1 MVDVPNQAIR
11 SMMNSDEWVILES
24 APTVHNPVG
33 YNSDQ
38 KKCLTCGVI
47 MHLTAE
53 FVKHWRDAHLES
65 TIIKIRGQ
73 PDKVFKRKPGIL
85 ADGWVVSGA
94 FVCLCGYEQSSRTV
108 YARHV
113 QKCGAFAVTSAA
125 STAASVAQ
133 ELYDEVQAFMAL
145 QSSYPVNDLAQDTSY
160 QKPAM
165 LAAWEEMFQTMVST
179 EGNLGGQQQAKQYR
193 QGLLELR
200 YMAMLS
206 NAVSGDEASGPY
218 NSWKLDTP
226 NDPPKYGDKS
236 LVDNIA
242 ASVHSYYKK
251 AEELMGSNNM
261 AIRAAINAEDVDK
274 PKYSNYFGALRKTE
288 TVQRY
293 SHTIKAMLVFVC
305 RALKRRPAH
314 VDLSS
319 FITPAVHAAFGT
331 LVRREGKVTPDTLQA
346 LFTELFSQ
354 HSTEIRGSTIT
365 QIVPAMLAILSIDNY
380 GEMTSY
386 YDISHVAVHFIMYAR
401 LTCFYE
407 VVTKIPEYRPE
418 EHKAWLK
425 RYIDALTC
433 TTNIGSVF
441 SSLVMVKSLAMS
453 LDYHGVALPAV
464 TYDSVSGDIIAVK
477 QYKVS
482 LSTFQTVVKQL
493 AQTCQ
498 KELASILRAYSP
510 YGQISADLCSG
521 IVDDLT
527 EREPD
532 FSFISSKANNA
543 LDQSIRAAG
552 RGFMHRFGI
561 TTKTRA
567 NIGMTKDEII
577 GWLKRTGELVLK
589 LLTLCLFT
597 GGLPSRGTELEAM
610 LVKNKGSA
618 SRSLIWHADTVA
630 LVSYYNKSSANR
642 SKPKVTIRYLPR
654 FVSEMLVVYL
664 VYIRSVEKMLAKKL
678 NKIYNGCSEEFVQA
692 YYDYIFVCYGDT
704 IQTDQLSKS
713 IKRAFT
719 SVASDA
725 PLTISLYR
733 QFASALAESQTSF
746 GRVFQ
751 GFVRASMDRLDEEDE
766 DTMVDEQ
773 LGHTGAV
780 GVANYARSNLDFGQ
794 MNQHKM
800 RMYLDVSCQWHA
812 MLGLDKWSLPG
823 HFNPDIVE
831 PCVQLEKSRQQ
842 TQQPAIPPVQRAAKP
857 AAPQSA
863 VTIHNQSNV
872 FILASEASQPANGFM
887 SDEQRIEAMQAV
899 LPPLQP
905 PSIDIQRQCFEAF
918 SYLNRNAAER
928 VVCERTLTAHQAAV
942 LGSMLMNREHNHLA
956 VMPTG
961 SG

>member
-1 MVDVPNQAIR
+1 MTFKKRARTIAPVPIAAEMHAWAEFGSGTRISTAELGMVDVPNQAIR

-386 YDISHVAVHFIMYAR
+386 YDISHVAVHFI
-401 LTCFYE
+401 
-407 VVTKIPEYRPE
+407 
-418 EHKAWLK
+418 
-425 RYIDALTC
+425 
-433 TTNIGSVF
+433 
-441 SSLVMVKSLAMS
+441 
-453 LDYHGVALPAV
+453 
-464 TYDSVSGDIIAVK
+464 
-477 QYKVS
+477 
-482 LSTFQTVVKQL
+482 
-493 AQTCQ
+493 
-498 KELASILRAYSP
+498 
-510 YGQISADLCSG
+510 
-521 IVDDLT
+521 
-527 EREPD
+527 
-532 FSFISSKANNA
+532 
-543 LDQSIRAAG
+543 
-552 RGFMHRFGI
+552 
-561 TTKTRA
+561 
-567 NIGMTKDEII
+567 
-577 GWLKRTGELVLK
+577 
-589 LLTLCLFT
+589 
-597 GGLPSRGTELEAM
+597 
-610 LVKNKGSA
+610 
-618 SRSLIWHADTVA
+618 
-630 LVSYYNKSSANR
+630 
-642 SKPKVTIRYLPR
+642 
-654 FVSEMLVVYL
+654 
-664 VYIRSVEKMLAKKL
+664 
-678 NKIYNGCSEEFVQA
+678 
-692 YYDYIFVCYGDT
+692 
-704 IQTDQLSKS
+704 
-713 IKRAFT
+713 
-719 SVASDA
+719 
-725 PLTISLYR
+725 
-733 QFASALAESQTSF
+733 
-746 GRVFQ
+746 
-751 GFVRASMDRLDEEDE
+751 
-766 DTMVDEQ
+766 
-773 LGHTGAV
+773 
-780 GVANYARSNLDFGQ
+780 
-794 MNQHKM
+794 
-800 RMYLDVSCQWHA
+800 
-812 MLGLDKWSLPG
+812 
-823 HFNPDIVE
+823 
-831 PCVQLEKSRQQ
+831 
-842 TQQPAIPPVQRAAKP
+842 
-857 AAPQSA
+857 
-863 VTIHNQSNV
+863 
-872 FILASEASQPANGFM
+872 
-887 SDEQRIEAMQAV
+887 
-899 LPPLQP
+899 
-905 PSIDIQRQCFEAF
+905 
-918 SYLNRNAAER
+918 
-928 VVCERTLTAHQAAV
+928 
-942 LGSMLMNREHNHLA
+942 
-956 VMPTG
+956 
-961 SG
+961 